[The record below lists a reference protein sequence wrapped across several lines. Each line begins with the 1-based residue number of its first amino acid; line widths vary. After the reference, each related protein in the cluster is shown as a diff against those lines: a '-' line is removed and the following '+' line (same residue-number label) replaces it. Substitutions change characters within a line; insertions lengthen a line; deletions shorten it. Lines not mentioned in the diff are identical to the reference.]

1 MNHSLL
7 TSTFL
12 GLALACGVAEL
23 AQADTVT
30 LNNGREIH
38 GRLVQENAEDIWI
51 RTGQGTIKIPK
62 FRVATFSENE
72 NWGQYG
78 RPRSVEELRKIEEEK
93 QRQAAEAAARRN
105 KGEGADTGGA
115 TPPTA
120 PGPRRQGGAPADS
133 GGGKDGEWAWG
144 ANVTQEQIET
154 LTPIR
159 DKLLEERQKLGKT
172 EKERL
177 EEIKLSGEEENALQ
191 QEIKMLGWVRGR
203 GGARRGGRAGSAPRR
218 EAARK
223 KIVSTYGVRAIPALV
238 KALSSAS
245 LWQAR
250 TAATTLMDVAAN
262 AANKDDM
269 RWLMY
274 HFKAPQALLRLMDNE
289 GDTISQYV
297 RADANA
303 AMEKVTGASQSWP
316 ALSAE
321 PSDTSE
327 LRTRAETQAYRA
339 WQKWWAK
346 EEARFKKEQEAGKKR
361 RSEIAEQLEQVRQ
374 GENPLDSDRR

>member
-12 GLALACGVAEL
+12 GLAFAFGVVEV

-78 RPRSVEELRKIEEEK
+78 RPRSVEELRKIEEDKTRE
-93 QRQAAEAAARRN
+93 AAEAAARR
-105 KGEGADTGGA
+105 KGDGGEGGED
-115 TPPTA
+115 TA
-120 PGPRRQGGAPADS
+120 PAPVAKGPKQPAA
-133 GGGKDGEWAWG
+133 GGGKKDGEWTWG
-144 ANVTQEQIET
+144 ANVTAEQIEA

-159 DKLLEERQKLGKT
+159 DKLIEERKGLGKT
-172 EKERL
+172 EEERL
-177 EEIKLSGEEENALQ
+177 KEIELSGEQENALQ
-191 QEIKMLGWVRGR
+191 QEIKMLGWIRGR

-223 KIVSTYGVRAIPALV
+223 KIVQTYGVKAIPSLV
-238 KALSSAS
+238 KALGSAS

-250 TAATTLMDVAAN
+250 TASTTLMDVAAN
-262 AANKDDM
+262 AQNKDDM

-274 HFKAPQALLRLMDNE
+274 HFKAPQSLLRLMDNE
-289 GDTISQYV
+289 GDTLSPFV
-297 RADANA
+297 RGDANA
-303 AMEKVTGASQSWP
+303 AMEKVTGATQKWP
-316 ALSAE
+316 
-321 PSDTSE
+321 PIKDKPTDNTE
-327 LRTRAETQAYRA
+327 LRSRAETQAYRA
-339 WQKWWAK
+339 WQKWWGKEAAK
-346 EEARFKKEQEAGKKR
+346 FKKEQEAGKKR
-361 RSEIAEQLEQVRQ
+361 RAEIAEQLEKIRQ
-374 GENPLDSDRR
+374 GENPLEEKES